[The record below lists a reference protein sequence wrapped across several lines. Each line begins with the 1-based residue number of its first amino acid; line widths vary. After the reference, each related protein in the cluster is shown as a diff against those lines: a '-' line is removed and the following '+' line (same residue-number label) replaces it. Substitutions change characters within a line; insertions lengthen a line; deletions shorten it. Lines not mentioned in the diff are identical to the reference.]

1 MTRAGNQDRKRVF
14 ISVIFALLVH
24 GAVFFIIQYLLPM
37 KKEDVPDYSGPIEI
51 TITREP
57 REFTGEI
64 ESEEELVRAEPE
76 AVVEHDEDESSL
88 DEEPFFEDNT
98 YEDYT
103 STVDKPPAPAV
114 TVRDTDTIK
123 YPVTE
128 SIKSESLPFFKST
141 SAFEKPA
148 AFDQKAVSRVE
159 DKAVNPDLA
168 EVAPVRGMT
177 PEDIPEENIYAPVDP
192 EETLAPVQEK
202 PEKKL
207 LFEPLAELEPDTLAF
222 DMDQLDEAIEYGKD
236 DSRIPQ
242 KTEPYTDP
250 GSVSGTNTSAKPAG
264 ERNDVLSIESS
275 LIEWDKDGR
284 KRVQIF
290 PGPKSDIPLWVKKEG
305 LDLQI
310 AVSFAVTPGGY
321 TTSVTVEESSG
332 YPDVDAAVLETVR
345 KMSFNPVSGSENVT
359 GTIRYIIS
367 TK

>member
-1 MTRAGNQDRKRVF
+1 M
-14 ISVIFALLVH
+14 
-24 GAVFFIIQYLLPM
+24 
-37 KKEDVPDYSGPIEI
+37 
-51 TITREP
+51 
-57 REFTGEI
+57 
-64 ESEEELVRAEPE
+64 
-76 AVVEHDEDESSL
+76 
-88 DEEPFFEDNT
+88 
-98 YEDYT
+98 
-103 STVDKPPAPAV
+103 DKPPAPAV
-114 TVRDTDTIK
+114 TVRDTDILK

-148 AFDQKAVSRVE
+148 SFDQKAVSRVE

-168 EVAPVRGMT
+168 EVAPVRGMP
-177 PEDIPEENIYAPVDP
+177 PEDIPEENIPAPVDP

-207 LFEPLAELEPDTLAF
+207 PFEPSVELESALAF
-222 DMDQLDEAIEYGKD
+222 DIDSLVEVIEHGKD
-236 DSRIPQ
+236 DSPIPLE
-242 KTEPYTDP
+242 TGPDTDP
-250 GSVSGTNTSAKPAG
+250 GLVSGTDVSAKPSVSG
-264 ERNDVLSIESS
+264 ERKDVLSTESS
-275 LIEWDKDGR
+275 PIEWDKDGR